1 MNKLKSYGIVTGSY
15 WAFMLTD
22 GALRMLVLLYF
33 NKLGYSP
40 VTLAL
45 LFLFYEIFGIITNLL
60 GGWLAQ
66 IKGLKF
72 TLILGLSIQ
81 PLALLALSFMNANW
95 SPIRAIPFVMIIQA
109 ISGISKDLTKMS
121 SKTAVKFLVPSDQS
135 SSLFKWVSLLTGSK
149 NTIKGLGFF
158 VGGLLL
164 QSVGFR
170 YGLWI
175 LTAIIL
181 TVLLLS
187 ATELPENIGETKS
200 KIRFKSLFDIS
211 DSLKLLSGARV
222 FLFASRDIW
231 FVVALPVYFSL
242 YFGWSHTQVGG
253 FMALWIIGYGIVQG
267 FAPVILKFWTKGKAP
282 TGMTAANV
290 SKVLTLVMI
299 IITLL
304 FTFNIQPDYS
314 ITIGLIIFGVV
325 FALNSSV
332 HSFLVLDYA
341 HGDKAAAN
349 VGFYYMANATGRL
362 IGTLMSGLLFQFGG
376 ILWALTGSTLF
387 LVINYIITRKLRDSP
402 KPAPEKRT

>member
-33 NKLGYSP
+33 NKQGYSP
-40 VTLAL
+40 VTLAF
-45 LFLFYEIFGIITNLL
+45 LFLFYEIFGIITNLM

-66 IKGLKF
+66 TKGLKF
-72 TLILGLSIQ
+72 TLILGLSVQ
-81 PLALLALSFMNANW
+81 PIALIALSFMDNRW
-95 SPIRAIPFVMIIQA
+95 SPLLAIPYVMIIQA
-109 ISGISKDLTKMS
+109 VSGISKDLTKMS
-121 SKTAVKFLVPSDQS
+121 SKTAVKFLVPSDKS

-164 QSVGFR
+164 QNVGFR

-175 LTAIIL
+175 LAAVIL
-181 TVLLLS
+181 LVLTLS
-187 ATELPENIGETKS
+187 LTSLPDNIGETKS
-200 KIRFKSLFDIS
+200 KISFKKLFDIS
-211 DSLKLLSGARV
+211 GSLKLLSGARV

-231 FVVALPVYFSL
+231 FVVALPVYFSM

-253 FMALWIIGYGIVQG
+253 FMALWVIGYGIIQG
-267 FAPVILKFWTKGKAP
+267 FAPVLLKLWTKGKAP
-282 TGMTAANV
+282 TGIAATNV
-290 SKVLTLVMI
+290 SKLLALIMI
-299 IITLL
+299 IIALL
-304 FTFNIQPDYS
+304 FAFDLQPAYS
-314 ITIGLIIFGVV
+314 ITFGLIIFGMV
-325 FALNSSV
+325 FAVNSSV

-341 HGDKAAAN
+341 HRDKAAVN

-376 ILWALTGSTLF
+376 ILWALIGSALF
-387 LVINYIITRKLRDSP
+387 LLISYVITRKLKS
-402 KPAPEKRT
+402 